1 MNFSRIVRKLAA
13 RVGFL
18 IEYRTPQTDPVLRLA
33 RMLESHGVNHVA
45 DIGANRG
52 QFGEELLQNGFS
64 GRITSFEP
72 LPTIHKLLQQRSERY
87 ANWAVHD
94 IVALSDHNG
103 DISLNESSNDVC
115 SSVYQFDEQ
124 YSDGMTMV
132 STHIV
137 PSVRLDDLALE
148 GCLFLKIDTQGSEMA
163 ILNGGRD
170 TLQRAIGVQ
179 VEMSVV
185 PVYGGLT
192 LQPEISQH
200 LEAAGFVLWDI
211 VPAHRDRT
219 SHRLLQYDG
228 VYFRSSLASHN

>member
-1 MNFSRIVRKLAA
+1 MKFSRIVRKLAA
-13 RVGFL
+13 RAGFL
-18 IEYRTPQTDPVLRLA
+18 IEYRTPQTDPVLRLV
-33 RMLESHGVNHVA
+33 RMLASHGVNHVA

-52 QFGEELLQNGFS
+52 QFGEELLANGFS

-72 LPTIHKLLQQRSERY
+72 LPTIHKILKQRAQRH

-94 IVALSDHNG
+94 IVALSNHNG
-103 DISLNESSNDVC
+103 DIALNESSNDVC
-115 SSVYQFDEQ
+115 SSIYHFDEQ

-137 PSVRLDDLALE
+137 PSARLDDLALE
-148 GCLFLKIDTQGSEMA
+148 GRLFLKIDTQGSEMA

-170 TLQRAIGVQ
+170 TLLRAIGVQ

-192 LQPEISQH
+192 LQPEISEH
-200 LEAAGFVLWDI
+200 LEAAGFALWDI
-211 VPAHRDRT
+211 VPAHRDRS

-228 VYFRSSLASHN
+228 VYFRMNSVFHT